1 MRRYGRY
8 LAGWAVVGALL
19 YFALTEVVPGVAGT
33 SGKEAAITGVLVAA
47 GADLIVFALVLR
59 ALSSDAKGFA
69 RLWGLSIAVKVLIYV
84 AAITLVW
91 AYEWFPMSGFIQ
103 VLIVSFVV
111 FSHHEVFQL
120 ATSRRKPDR
129 FAAAGSIGS

>member
-33 SGKEAAITGVLVAA
+33 AGREGAITGVLVAA
-47 GADLIVFALVLR
+47 GSDLIVFALVLR

-69 RLWGLSIAVKVLIYV
+69 KLWGLSIAVKVLIFGS
-84 AAITLVW
+84 AIGL
-91 AYEWFPMSGFIQ
+91 AKYQEWFPLDGFIR

-111 FSHHEVFQL
+111 FMHHEAFHL
-120 ATSRRKPDR
+120 LWGGTPPRRIP
-129 FAAAGSIGS
+129 ASGS